1 MANITLKLLAADKE
15 VPGVKKKDV
24 YSVDPALLME
34 EEGFNLRDY
43 DDPEV
48 VEHIE
53 GFAHSYVT
61 GKFVPPLL
69 VRTTPDG
76 RIWVVEGHCRRRGA
90 LLARERGAE
99 LPFLPALGF
108 TGNDSERVEVMLQ
121 SAEGLK
127 LKPLAVAL
135 GYLRLK
141 RMGHENPEI
150 AERFRK
156 TGSHVEQ
163 MLLLAQANSDVH
175 ALVREGRVTA
185 TIAIEAVRAHREKA
199 GEFLRAKL
207 EGAGKV
213 TRGTLAG
220 WTPSKK
226 VVTSVI
232 GSVETVVKKLDPATR
247 KRLAEFETMAETH
260 PDQLKGERIEVDAAA
275 FLELVKANAAV
286 SDARLAKKKSEM
298 AAKAKASQQD
308 LGLSGAGE
316 EAGAAARKGKV

>member
-1 MANITLKLLAADKE
+1 MPNVTLKVLAADQD
-15 VPGVKKKDV
+15 VPGVKKKDI
-24 YSVDPALLME
+24 YSVDPALLEE

-48 VEHIE
+48 IEHIE
-53 GFAHSYVT
+53 GFAHSYLT

-69 VRTTPDG
+69 VRTEGG
-76 RIWVVEGHCRRRGA
+76 RILVVEGHCRRRGA
-90 LLARERGAE
+90 LLARERGAV

-108 TGNDSERVEVMLQ
+108 TGNDRERVEVMLQ

-127 LKPLAVAL
+127 LKPLNVAF

-141 RMGHENPEI
+141 RMGCENGEI
-150 AERFRK
+150 AERHRK

-185 TIAIEAVRAHREKA
+185 TTAIEAVRAHREKA
-199 GEFLRAKL
+199 GEFLKAKL
-207 EGAGKV
+207 EGSGKV
-213 TRGTLAG
+213 TRATLTG

-275 FLELVKANAAV
+275 FLELVKANSAV
-286 SDARLAKKKSEM
+286 ADARQAKKKSEM

-308 LGLSGAGE
+308 LGLGAE
-316 EAGAAARKGKV
+316 DAGAAARKSKG